1 MNKEKINMKQE
12 NKEKLL
18 ARRKAY
24 YAENKE
30 KLLARRKAYYAE
42 NKEKML
48 ARHIDRLDPEKGY
61 TKKNIVFCGWDVNRR
76 KKAYYVDHI
85 IPLRG
90 EKI

>member
-1 MNKEKINMKQE
+1 MNKEKINMNQE

-30 KLLARRKAYYAE
+30 KLLAR
-42 NKEKML
+42 
-48 ARHIDRLDPEKGY
+48 H
-61 TKKNIVFCGWDVNRR
+61 
-76 KKAYYVDHI
+76 KAYYVDHI

>member
-30 KLLARRKAYYAE
+30 KLLAR
-42 NKEKML
+42 
-48 ARHIDRLDPEKGY
+48 H
-61 TKKNIVFCGWDVNRR
+61 
-76 KKAYYVDHI
+76 KAYYVDHI
-85 IPLRG
+85 IHLRG

>member
-1 MNKEKINMKQE
+1 MNKEKINMNQE

-18 ARRKAY
+18 ARHKAY

-30 KLLARRKAYYAE
+30 KLLAR
-42 NKEKML
+42 
-48 ARHIDRLDPEKGY
+48 H
-61 TKKNIVFCGWDVNRR
+61 
-76 KKAYYVDHI
+76 KAYYVDHI